1 MAEKKP
7 TNIIIPS
14 QGGVL
19 RDLVLRIKLIARL
32 MRDRRVNFF
41 LKLLPVASLVYL
53 IWPADLIPGL
63 ALPVIGAL
71 DDAAVLWLGSYLF
84 LELAPQNVV
93 QEHLKQLSGNLQPP
107 QDDEVVEGETTDVT
121 DKPE

>member
-1 MAEKKP
+1 MNEKKP

-19 RDLVLRIKLIARL
+19 RDLVLRIKLILRL
-32 MRDRRVNFF
+32 MGDRRINFF
-41 LKLLPVASLVYL
+41 LKLLPVASIAYL
-53 IWPADLIPGL
+53 ISPIDAISIPI
-63 ALPVIGAL
+63 VGAL

-84 LELAPQNVV
+84 LELAPHNVV
-93 QEHLKQLSGNLQPP
+93 QEHLKRLASNLEPQ

-121 DKPE
+121 DKPGEP